1 MMAADPVFLDT
12 SLLVAASVVQHPGS
26 LAARGYLATL
36 AASQTPTCLSPQ
48 VCREFMVVLT
58 RQPVSG
64 RTFSL
69 AEALAAL
76 DAWRQA
82 CTLLEEDE
90 RVVREW
96 LQLVERFQVRG
107 KQVHDCNLVAVM
119 QVHGIRRLAT
129 RNAADFQRYAGPI
142 DVESVTP

>member
-82 CTLLEEDE
+82 CTLLEEE
-90 RVVREW
+90 
-96 LQLVERFQVRG
+96 
-107 KQVHDCNLVAVM
+107 QVHDCNLVAVM
-119 QVHGIRRLAT
+119 LVHGIRRLAT
-129 RNAADFQRYAGPI
+129 RNAADFQRYAGLI